1 MQQQTAIKAAGAVL
15 LVAFLGLVTM
25 VVTSPGHFLHDEP
38 EYMNYVP
45 LLRQHGLTE
54 AFLDS
59 LTGAAGPLYAF
70 VQLAF
75 APLTNLRPVGMRLV
89 NVALLVV
96 VAGILAVWLKQQN
109 YRDYL
114 VAAFSIL
121 IVPMTW
127 VMAGMTLTE
136 LPAMVFATLSLYL
149 LLKGAEALEQERPVL
164 RWFVASGVC
173 LAVAVWGR
181 QPYLLLAGVPV
192 VMAVLDRRL
201 RIAAL
206 VSAAIVVA
214 SAIPLVVA
222 WDGLVPPNDGA
233 DEGLSLLHGII
244 SLGYIGICFLLL
256 VPRLQ
261 WLSRKSFIVAAVIL
275 AALNVWFGVIVY
287 APLESLAD
295 EFLSDPGMSAYGLA
309 GGSLMLICGI
319 AFLAWILGTT
329 WRDRGDLKKV
339 AINVSLLCIVL
350 WPAFVANFY
359 ASRYT
364 AMALPYLI
372 LAVQP
377 WRRWGWATTAATI
390 IGCGLGFV
398 SLHEYY
404 QLLD

>member
-1 MQQQTAIKAAGAVL
+1 MRVAGAVL

-25 VVTSPGHFLHDEP
+25 VVTSPGAFLHDGP
-38 EYMNYVP
+38 EYIKYVP

-59 LTGAAGPLYAF
+59 LPGAAGPLYAF
-70 VQLAF
+70 VHLAF
-75 APLTNLRPVGMRLV
+75 APLTELRPVGMRLV

-96 VAGILAVWLKQQN
+96 VAGTLAAWLKQQDC
-109 YRDYL
+109 RDYL
-114 VAAFSIL
+114 VAAGSIL

-127 VMAGMTLTE
+127 VMAGLALTE
-136 LPAMVFATLSLYL
+136 MPAMVFATLSLYL
-149 LLKGAEALEQERPVL
+149 LLNGVEALEQERPVL

-201 RIAAL
+201 WIAAL
-206 VSAAIVVA
+206 VFAAIVVA
-214 SAIPLVVA
+214 SAMPLVVA

-244 SLGYIGICFLLL
+244 SLGYIGICFFLL

-261 WLSRKSFIVAAVIL
+261 WFSRKSFIVAAVIL
-275 AALNVWFGVIVY
+275 AALNTWFGVVVY

-295 EFLSDPGMSAYGLA
+295 AFLSDPGMSAYGLV
-309 GGSLMLICGI
+309 GGSFMLVCGI
-319 AFLAWILGTT
+319 AFLAWVLETT
-329 WRDRGDLKKV
+329 WQDRRDLRKV

-377 WRRWGWATTAATI
+377 WRRWGWATTAATLL
-390 IGCGLGFV
+390 GCGMGLV
-398 SLHEYY
+398 SLRGYY
-404 QLLD
+404 LLP